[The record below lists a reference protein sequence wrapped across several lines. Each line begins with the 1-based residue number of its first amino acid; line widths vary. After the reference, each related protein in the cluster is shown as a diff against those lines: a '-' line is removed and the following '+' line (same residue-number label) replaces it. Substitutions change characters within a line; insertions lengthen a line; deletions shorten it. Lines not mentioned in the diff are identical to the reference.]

1 MIENTKWP
9 SCERCIQDG
18 CLEWEDGMPHEFRVH
33 EDAIYYFDRHYGWEG
48 ETISFCPFCGRP
60 LTDEAWTEL
69 KKRLEGHYATSDW
82 ISVKDRLPEES
93 GDYLALQNS
102 VNQYV
107 LHFSSRHQAF
117 NCYDF
122 DEIAKYKSLISPIGW
137 NFQNRRRS
145 SLHEPLQLLPYAGQ
159 VRPQE
164 RSGRGQAGGVQLV

>member
-122 DEIAKYKSLISPIGW
+122 DEIAKYKITDITHWMELP
-137 NFQNRRRS
+137 
-145 SLHEPLQLLPYAGQ
+145 EPPKEVA
-159 VRPQE
+159 P
-164 RSGRGQAGGVQLV
+164 

>member
-1 MIENTKWP
+1 MLKDLLFIKNAPVNSMIGSAT
-9 SCERCIQDG
+9 
-18 CLEWEDGMPHEFRVH
+18 
-33 EDAIYYFDRHYGWEG
+33 AIISAAEPGGEMKPPFTTTWEG

-122 DEIAKYKSLISPIGW
+122 DEIAKYKITDITHWMELP
-137 NFQNRRRS
+137 
-145 SLHEPLQLLPYAGQ
+145 EPPKEFA
-159 VRPQE
+159 P
-164 RSGRGQAGGVQLV
+164 